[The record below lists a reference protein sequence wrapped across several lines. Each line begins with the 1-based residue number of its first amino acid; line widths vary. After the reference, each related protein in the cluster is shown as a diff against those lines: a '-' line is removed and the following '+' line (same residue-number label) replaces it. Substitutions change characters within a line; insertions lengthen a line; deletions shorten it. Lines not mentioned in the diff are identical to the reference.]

1 MLDMLTTKR
10 TCSQIQSAPVINE
23 LRKITKRTSYFFF
36 FFYFC
41 FLNYIIMKIGVLK
54 EEKVPADKRVP
65 LTPKHC
71 RILLDTYPN
80 LELSVQSSDIRC
92 FLDDMYLAEG
102 INIVDDLSDCDVLIG
117 VKEVPLESL
126 IANKTYFYFSHTIK
140 EQSYNRALL
149 LKMLQLN
156 ISMVDYE
163 VLRNNKGERL
173 LGFGRY
179 AGVVG
184 AYNGFLTYGLK
195 SGKYNLKAAHNCAD
209 RVEMEGEMSKIELL
223 NEKIIV
229 TGNGRVGNGVME
241 IMKKSNIRQVSK
253 LDFLNKTFNEA
264 VFVHLNF
271 MDYNI
276 KIDGSSFNQQE
287 FFTNPELFKSSFMDY
302 AIHAN
307 IFIAGHYY
315 SSGSPYLF
323 TREDAKSLDFNLLV
337 VADISCDI
345 NGPVASTIR
354 PSTIANPIY
363 GYNKQSEQ
371 EVDFRTEDSIAVMAV
386 DNLPCELPKDASE
399 DFGDE
404 MIDKILP
411 SLLIGDDNQ
420 IIFNATI
427 CKDGDLTPNFEYLRS
442 YIKAY

>member
-1 MLDMLTTKR
+1 
-10 TCSQIQSAPVINE
+10 
-23 LRKITKRTSYFFF
+23 
-36 FFYFC
+36 
-41 FLNYIIMKIGVLK
+41 MKIGVLK
-54 EEKVPADKRVP
+54 EEKVPADKRVA
-65 LTPKHC
+65 LTPKQC
-71 RILLDTYPN
+71 RLLLNAYPK
-80 LELSVQSSDIRC
+80 LEIAVKSCGFRC
-92 FLDDMYLAEG
+92 FSDEMYRNEG
-102 INIVDDLSDCDVLIG
+102 IAVVDDVSDCDVLLG

-140 EQSYNRALL
+140 EQSYNRDLL

-163 VLRNNKGERL
+163 VLKNKKGERL

-184 AYNGFLTYGLK
+184 AYNGFLAYGLK
-195 SGKYNLKAAHNCAD
+195 SKKYNLKAAHNCED
-209 RVEMEGEMSKIELL
+209 RVEMEVEMNKIELL

-229 TGNGRVGNGVME
+229 TGNGRVGKGVME

-253 LDFLNKTFNEA
+253 SDFINKKFNEA

-276 KIDGSSFNQQE
+276 KIDGSTTNQQE
-287 FFTNPELFKSSFMDY
+287 FFNSPELFKSSFMHY
-302 AIHAN
+302 AKHAD

-323 TREDAKSLDFNLLV
+323 TSQDAKYSDFNLQV

-345 NGPVASTIR
+345 NGPVACTIK

-363 GYNKQSEQ
+363 GYDKQTGQ
-371 EVDFRTEDSIAVMAV
+371 EVDFSNEDAIAVMAV

-399 DFGDE
+399 DFGNE
-404 MIDKILP
+404 MLEKILP
-411 SLLIGDDNQ
+411 SLIMSDDEQ
-420 IIFNATI
+420 IIENATI
-427 CKDGDLTPNFEYLRS
+427 CKNGDLTPNFEYLRN
-442 YIKAY
+442 YVNGN